1 MSIWGIGID
10 LVSVAR
16 IRTALDRHGDKF
28 QTRVFT
34 VNERADC
41 LSRAEPAL
49 HFAARF
55 CAKEAAY
62 KAMGGL
68 DGCRW
73 TDFEVLPAAQQTP
86 PRMIFHGVVENFLQ
100 RQNIVRSHLSLSHS
114 SETAMATVIFEVAT

>member
-16 IRTALDRHGDKF
+16 IRAALERHGDRF
-28 QTRVFT
+28 QMRVFT
-34 VNERADC
+34 EQERADC
-41 LSRAEPAL
+41 LGRAEPAL

-73 TDFEVLPAAQQTP
+73 TDFEVLPAALQKP
-86 PRMIFHGVVENFLQ
+86 PHMVFHGVVESFLVQ
-100 RQNIVRSHLSLSHS
+100 QNISRSHLSLSHS
-114 SETAMATVIFEVAT
+114 DETAMATVIFEVET